1 MVVVKKIPYGICNY
15 RKLQEE
21 GYVYVDKTSYLEKLE
36 DAGST
41 LVYLRPGRFGKTL
54 FTSMMY
60 YYYDIK
66 SEALFDSL
74 FKNTYVYKHPT
85 VRKNKYYILKLDFSN
100 IETYNKDESS
110 LDNEF
115 TDKIRDGITY
125 FNDYYKVNFEIDKTL
140 SANMLIRKF
149 ILYFN
154 SLKLEE
160 KLYIIIDEYDNF
172 TNAILEG
179 EGLRFKNLVGNEG
192 IVKNFYSTIKEYVG
206 LGIVDRVFMT
216 GICPI
221 TLDSMTTGFNIALD
235 ISRDIRFTTMIG
247 LTHDEVKG
255 LLGEVEEEKQEEL
268 YQLMVSH
275 YDGYLF
281 NKEQEEKSFNA
292 TLVMY
297 FLNYYYRLNQIPD
310 SLIDVNIAFNYGKV
324 ENLIK
329 LYQNNYYQDILNELF
344 TTDTVSGILKEKF
357 NLEYDF
363 TKDDIISLLYYFG
376 YLTIGKENI
385 LDSSIQFKIPNQVMK
400 ETYNNYFVKI
410 LSDMNI
416 TFDDNHL
423 RECYKEL
430 IFEGKITKITNYIK
444 ELLSKADNRDFI
456 KFDEKYIKLMYFTLL
471 CGNPNFNTYTEYPTS
486 NGFID
491 VMLFKN
497 GKYSKY
503 DIMIE
508 LKYLKKSD
516 YRKNKKLLLLK
527 KEEAINQL
535 ESYAKD
541 ERIPKNSLKK
551 YIVIF
556 IGEKLEL
563 IEEV

>member
-1 MVVVKKIPYGICNY
+1 MKKIPYGICNY

-36 DAGST
+36 DVGST

-527 KEEAINQL
+527 KEEAKNQL

>member
-1 MVVVKKIPYGICNY
+1 MKKIPYGICNY

-21 GYVYVDKTSYLEKLE
+21 GYVYVDKTPYLEKLE
-36 DAGST
+36 SVGST

-66 SEALFDSL
+66 SESLFDSL

-100 IETYNKDESS
+100 IETYNKDEAS

-172 TNAILEG
+172 RNAILEG
-179 EGLRFKNLVGNEG
+179 DGARFKNLVGNEE

-221 TLDSMTTGFNIALD
+221 TLGSMTTCFNIAKD
-235 ISRDIRFTTMIG
+235 ISRDIDFTTMIG
-247 LTHDEVKG
+247 LTHAEVKK
-255 LLGEVEEEKQEEL
+255 LLEEVEKEKQDEI
-268 YQLMVSH
+268 YQLMINN

-297 FLNYYYRLNQIPD
+297 FLDYYYRLNQMPD

-329 LYQNNYYQDILNELF
+329 LYRNNDYQDILNELF
-344 TTDTVSGILKEKF
+344 TTDTVSGVLKEKF

-363 TKDDIISLLYYFG
+363 TKDDMISLLYYFG
-376 YLTIGKENI
+376 YLTVGKENI
-385 LDSSIQFKIPNQVMK
+385 LDNSIQFKIPNQVMK

-410 LSDMNI
+410 LNDMNI
-416 TFDDNHL
+416 TFDNNHL

-430 IFEGKITKITNYIK
+430 IFEGKIIKITSYIK

-497 GKYSKY
+497 GKYSKH

-516 YRKNKKLLLLK
+516 YRKNKKLLTLK
-527 KEEAINQL
+527 KEEAISQL

-541 ERIPKNSLKK
+541 ERIPKDNLKK

-556 IGEKLEL
+556 IGNKLEL
-563 IEEV
+563 IEEIGG

>member
-1 MVVVKKIPYGICNY
+1 MKKIPYGICNY

-36 DAGST
+36 DVGST

-281 NKEQEEKSFNA
+281 NKEQEEKYFNA

-527 KEEAINQL
+527 KEEAKNQL

>member
-1 MVVVKKIPYGICNY
+1 MKKIPYGICNY

-21 GYVYVDKTSYLEKLE
+21 GYVYVDKTAYLEKLE
-36 DAGST
+36 NVGST

-66 SEALFDSL
+66 SKSLFDTL

-85 VRKNKYYILKLDFSN
+85 EKKNSYYILKLDFSN
-100 IETYNKDESS
+100 IETYDKNESA

-125 FNDYYKVNFEIDKTL
+125 FNDYYKVDFKIDKSL
-140 SANMLIRKF
+140 SANMLMRKF

-154 SLKLEE
+154 SLMLEE

-179 EGLRFKNLVGNEG
+179 EGTKFKNLVGNEG

-221 TLDSMTTGFNIALD
+221 TLDSMTTGFNIAKD
-235 ISRDIRFTTMIG
+235 ISRDIDFTTMIG
-247 LTHDEVKG
+247 LTHEEVKS
-255 LLGEVEEEKQEEL
+255 LLNEVEEEKQEEM
-268 YQLMVSH
+268 YQLMISN

-281 NKEQEEKSFNA
+281 NKDQEEKSFNA

-297 FLNYYYRLNQIPD
+297 FLDYYYRLNKIPD
-310 SLIDVNIAFNYGKV
+310 SLIDINIAFNYGKV

-329 LYQNNYYQDILNELF
+329 LYQNNYYQDILNDLF
-344 TTDTVSGILKEKF
+344 TTDTVTGILKEKF

-363 TKDDIISLLYYFG
+363 TRDDVISLLYYFG

-385 LDSSIQFKIPNQVMK
+385 FDNSIQFKIPNQVMK
-400 ETYNNYFVKI
+400 ETYNHYFVKI
-410 LSDMNI
+410 LSDMKI
-416 TFDDNHL
+416 TFDFNYL

-430 IFEGKITKITNYIK
+430 IVEGKINKITNYIK
-444 ELLSKADNRDFI
+444 EILFKVDNRDFI
-456 KFDEKYIKLMYFTLL
+456 QFDEKYIKLMYFTLL
-471 CGNPNFNTYTEYPTS
+471 CGNKNFNTYTEYPT
-486 NGFID
+486 NHGYID

-497 GKYSKY
+497 GNYSKY

-508 LKYLKKSD
+508 LKYIKKSD
-516 YRKNKKLLLLK
+516 YRKNKKLLQIK
-527 KEEAINQL
+527 KEEAKKQINN
-535 ESYAKD
+535 YVKD
-541 ERIPKNSLKK
+541 ERIPKENLKK

-556 IGEKLEL
+556 IGEKVEV
-563 IEEV
+563 IEELEK